1 MIAPQW
7 NGKERRAGMAEA
19 SHAIAAAIEI
29 DDARRLFRV
38 ARSSYVDPAV
48 LEAERARIFST
59 CWLYVGHDSEL
70 ARADDFHTRRVGG
83 RPVIFVRDHNGAVRC
98 FLNVCPHRG
107 AQICRHRSGHARSFG
122 CLYHGW
128 TFENTGRVLAVTE
141 RETYP
146 RSFGDGGRNDMVP
159 VPRFEQYR
167 GFWFLNYD
175 AAAPGL
181 ADYLGGT
188 RDYIDLIVDEA
199 ERGMQVVGG
208 VQEYSIRANWKLLAE
223 NSTDIVHVASL
234 HATYVDLV
242 ANTSH
247 GALRGG
253 GKSPGRSI
261 DLGNGH
267 AVVEREAGHGRPIA
281 QWIPLWGEEAK
292 AEIAAIYD
300 RLIARFGPERAFRM
314 AKCSRNLLIFPN
326 LVINDIMSVTVRT
339 FEPVAADY
347 MEVSVWSLA
356 PGEEQGTP
364 ALQRRLAN
372 FLEFLG
378 PGGFATPDD
387 IEALKS
393 CQRAY
398 AAWREAPWNDLSKG
412 YGTPNGDTMDE
423 LPQRVFWLAWRDR
436 LLAAG
441 R

>member
-1 MIAPQW
+1 MMDVSA
-7 NGKERRAGMAEA
+7 RV
-19 SHAIAAAIEI
+19 AAAVEI
-29 DDARRLFRV
+29 DEARQSFRV

-48 LEAERARIFST
+48 LEAERERIFST

-70 ARADDFHTRRVGG
+70 VRANDFHTRRVGG
-83 RPVIFVRDHNGAVRC
+83 RPVIFLRDHAGTVRC
-98 FLNVCPHRG
+98 FLNICPHRG
-107 AQICRHRSGHARSFG
+107 AQVCRHRNGRARSFG

-128 TFENTGRVLAVTE
+128 TFENTGRVLAITE

-146 RSFGDGGRNDMVP
+146 SGFDADGRCDLVP

-175 AAAPGL
+175 ATAPSL
-181 ADYLGGT
+181 TDYLAGA
-188 RDYIDLIVDEA
+188 RDYIDLIVDVSEG
-199 ERGMQVVGG
+199 GMQVVGG
-208 VQEYSIRANWKLLAE
+208 LQEYSARANWKLLAE

-242 ANTSH
+242 ANTSQ

-253 GKSPGRSI
+253 GKSPGQSI

-267 AVVEREAGHGRPIA
+267 TVIEREAGHGRPIA
-281 QWIPLWGEEAK
+281 QWIPLWGEPAK
-292 AEIAAIYD
+292 QEIAAIYD
-300 RLIARFGPERAFRM
+300 RLIVRHGAERAFRM

-347 MEVSVWSLA
+347 MEVSVWTMSTR
-356 PGEEQGTP
+356 EEVGTP
-364 ALQRRLAN
+364 ALQRRLGN

-387 IEALKS
+387 IEALES
-393 CQRAY
+393 CQRAC

-412 YGTPNGDTMDE
+412 YGAPVGDTMDE
-423 LPQRVFWLAWRDR
+423 LPQRVFWRAWRDR